1 MPRFSSSTP
10 VSTQSRVKKTDVTQ
24 FIVAYDTHGEFE
36 GIMRND
42 LGLGDKNMAKR
53 GPKTAKIRENSSQIK
68 YAPV

>member
-24 FIVAYDTHGEFE
+24 FIVACYIHDELE
-36 GIMRND
+36 GIMRNEFA
-42 LGLGDKNMAKR
+42 LGDKNIVKR
-53 GPKTAKIRENSSQIK
+53 GRKTAKISENGSQIE

>member
-24 FIVAYDTHGEFE
+24 FIVANYTHGELE

-42 LGLGDKNMAKR
+42 VGLGDKNMAKR
-53 GPKTAKIRENSSQIK
+53 GQKTAKISENDIQIE
-68 YAPV
+68 YALV